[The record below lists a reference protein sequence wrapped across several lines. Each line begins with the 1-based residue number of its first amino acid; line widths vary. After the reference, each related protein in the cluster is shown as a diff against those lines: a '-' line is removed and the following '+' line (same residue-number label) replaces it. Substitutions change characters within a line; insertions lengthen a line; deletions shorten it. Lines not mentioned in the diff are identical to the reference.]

1 MQLDFGKWVQ
11 ITHFYLIILIL
22 SLPHDH
28 ELHDIRISRYVLHDT
43 LWNL

>member
-1 MQLDFGKWVQ
+1 MGPNHTFLFDYK
-11 ITHFYLIILIL
+11 LLIL